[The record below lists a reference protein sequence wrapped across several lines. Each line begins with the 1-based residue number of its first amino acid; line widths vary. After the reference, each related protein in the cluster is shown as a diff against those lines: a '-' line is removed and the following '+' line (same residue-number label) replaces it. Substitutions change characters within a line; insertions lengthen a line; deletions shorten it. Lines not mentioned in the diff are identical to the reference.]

1 MSNINKT
8 VIVRTI
14 KVPIVRDD
22 SEKGYTESIDYAA
35 CEIKSEEKENIEGW
49 DKIPTLAKK
58 VANFNE
64 RQSKYLENDPT
75 RDYILKKLIIK
86 QQS

>member
-1 MSNINKT
+1 MGNSKT
-8 VIVRTI
+8 VIIRTI
-14 KVPIVRDD
+14 KVPITRDK

-35 CEIKSEEKENIEGW
+35 CEITSEKTESIEGW
-49 DKIPTLAKK
+49 NKIPELAKT

-64 RQSKYLENDPT
+64 RQSKYLETDLS
-75 RDYILKKLIIK
+75 RDYILRKLIIK